1 MNSLFGENKRNLD
14 VCSANFHGSKVAESE
29 VAVDT
34 PSAPVAVDLATPHDR
49 SLVGDRP
56 IRMLRA
62 IVIGTCGLILF
73 FDGFDAQAIGYVAPA
88 LAADLDIP
96 RTTLGSVI
104 ASGLFGML
112 FGALLFGSLADRFGR
127 KPVLIASALV
137 FGLGSLVTA
146 SVPSIEAL
154 VAARI
159 FTGLGMGG
167 ALPNAVALTAEY
179 LPRRSRARAVTMVT
193 CGLALGAAVG
203 GWVAAV
209 LISSYGWRG
218 VFVVGGVPPM
228 LIAIG
233 AMVWLPESVEF
244 LRVRQRVSFPDPREQ
259 HVQSSGLPSD
269 ESRAGS
275 GFAVIQLFTDSRAGV
290 TLLIWVIYFMG
301 LLDLYFLTN
310 WLPTIMS
317 DAGIKIETAII
328 ASSLFQFGGM
338 AGAIAMG
345 VALSHRRSF
354 HVLAVC
360 YLWAAVWVFVAGAAG
375 PTLPLLATAVMAAG
389 AGIIGGQSASHA
401 LCAEFYRTS
410 MRSTGVGWA
419 LGIGRI
425 GSIVGPVLGGYLLAT
440 GGGAQQV
447 IWMASIPA
455 LVATIAATVLG
466 VRTDL
471 TARRAVESA

>member
-1 MNSLFGENKRNLD
+1 
-14 VCSANFHGSKVAESE
+14 
-29 VAVDT
+29 VDT
-34 PSAPVAVDLATPHDR
+34 PSGPVAIDLATPHD
-49 SLVGDRP
+49 LFVVGDRP

-62 IVIGTCGLILF
+62 IVMGTCGLILF
-73 FDGFDAQAIGYVAPA
+73 FDGFDAQAMGYVAPG

-96 RTTLGSVI
+96 RTMLGSAI

-112 FGALLFGSLADRFGR
+112 FGALAFGSLADRFGR
-127 KPVLIASALV
+127 KPVLIASAVV

-146 SVPSIEAL
+146 SVASIEAL
-154 VAARI
+154 IAARI

-179 LPRRSRARAVTMVT
+179 LPLRSRARAVTMVT

-233 AMVWLPESVEF
+233 AMVWLPESIEF
-244 LRVRQRVSFPDPREQ
+244 LRVRQRVSFRHPREQ
-259 HVQSSGLPSD
+259 HEVETQIGSVASTKPVAQSSGSRSG
-269 ESRAGS
+269 ESKAGN
-275 GFAVIQLFTDSRAGV
+275 GFAVLQLFTDSRAGV
-290 TLLIWVIYFMG
+290 TLLIWVIYFMS

-317 DAGIKIETAII
+317 DAGMKIETAII
-328 ASSLFQFGGM
+328 TSSLFQFGGM
-338 AGAIAMG
+338 AGAIVMG

-375 PTLPLLATAVMAAG
+375 PTVPLLATAVMAAG

-425 GSIVGPVLGGYLLAT
+425 GSIAGPLLGGYLLAT

-455 LVATIAATVLG
+455 LVATIAAAVLG
-466 VRTDL
+466 ARTDL
-471 TARRAVESA
+471 TARRSVESA

>member
-1 MNSLFGENKRNLD
+1 M
-14 VCSANFHGSKVAESE
+14 
-29 VAVDT
+29 DT
-34 PSAPVAVDLATPHDR
+34 PSERLAVDLASPHDL
-49 SLVGDRP
+49 SLVNDRP

-73 FDGFDAQAIGYVAPA
+73 FDGFDAQAIGYVAPG

-96 RTTLGSVI
+96 RTMLGSAI

-127 KPVLIASALV
+127 KPVLIASTVV
-137 FGLGSLVTA
+137 FGLGSFVTA
-146 SVPSIEAL
+146 GVASIEAL
-154 VAARI
+154 IAARI

-179 LPRRSRARAVTMVT
+179 LPARSRARAVTMVT

-203 GWVAAV
+203 GWVAAM

-233 AMVWLPESVEF
+233 AMVWLPESIEF
-244 LRVRQRVSFPDPREQ
+244 LRVRQRVSFRDPREQ
-259 HVQSSGLPSD
+259 REVEAHIGTLTSAMPVAQSSGFPSG
-269 ESRAGS
+269 ESKAGS
-275 GFAVIQLFTDSRAGV
+275 RFAVIQLFTDSRAAV
-290 TLLIWVIYFMG
+290 TLLIWVIYFMS

-328 ASSLFQFGGM
+328 TSSLFQFGGM

-425 GSIVGPVLGGYLLAT
+425 GSIVGPVAGGYLLAT
-440 GGGAQQV
+440 GDGAQQV

-455 LVATIAATVLG
+455 LVATIAAAVLG
-466 VRTDL
+466 FRTDL